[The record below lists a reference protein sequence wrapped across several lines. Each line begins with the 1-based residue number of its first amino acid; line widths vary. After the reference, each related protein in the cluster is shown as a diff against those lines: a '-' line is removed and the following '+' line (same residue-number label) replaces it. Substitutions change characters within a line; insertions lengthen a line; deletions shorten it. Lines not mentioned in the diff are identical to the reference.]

1 MTSEYWD
8 EPEFDPDLEEPEE
21 PRPRDGVVDEA
32 KRELARFFGERSE
45 SVFYQ
50 RQIQVIFEDK
60 YFHWITSHAL
70 LELAAEGRIASENLP
85 LPGTG
90 SITIYRAK
98 RHRYWRRQA
107 EEIIGLVSMFSDPAF
122 TAALG
127 AQGEL
132 LFDAALASVGFI
144 PTHRKVRSYAGT
156 TWSETGHDLDRI
168 FSRDGV
174 AYGAEVKNTLG
185 YIGRDELLVKIRMCR
200 HLGVRPLFIVR
211 MAPKNYINEV
221 QKEGGFTLVFKYQL
235 YPFGQKAF
243 ADRVKAT
250 LGLWT
255 DSPARI
261 SQGTVERF
269 LKWHLRRLGG
279 PKEPQIV

>member
-8 EPEFDPDLEEPEE
+8 EPEFDPELEEPEE
-21 PRPRDGVVDEA
+21 ARPRDRVVDEA
-32 KRELARFFGERSE
+32 KRELYRFIEEHRE

-50 RQIQVIFEDK
+50 RQIQVILEDK

-70 LELAAEGRIASENLP
+70 LELAAEGRIAADNLP

-90 SITIYRAK
+90 IITIYRAK
-98 RHRYWRRQA
+98 SHRYWRRQA
-107 EEIIGLVSMFSDPAF
+107 EEIIGLVSAFSDPAF

-127 AQGEL
+127 AQGEMM
-132 LFDAALASVGFI
+132 FDAALASVGFI
-144 PTHRKVRSYAGT
+144 PTHRKVRTYGGK
-156 TWSETGHDLDRI
+156 TWTETGHDLDRV
-168 FSRDGV
+168 FLRDGV

-185 YIGRDELLVKIRMCR
+185 YIGRDELLVKIRMCK

-261 SQGTVERF
+261 SEGTVDRF

-279 PKEPQIV
+279 AKGG

>member
-8 EPEFDPDLEEPEE
+8 EPEFDPELEEPEE
-21 PRPRDGVVDEA
+21 ARPRDRVVDEA
-32 KRELARFFGERSE
+32 KEDLKRFFEERRGT
-45 SVFYQ
+45 VFYQ

-70 LELAAEGRIASENLP
+70 LELAAEGRIASDNLP

-90 SITIYRAK
+90 IITIYRE
-98 RHRYWRRQA
+98 RGHRYWRRQA
-107 EEIIGLVSMFSDPAF
+107 EETIKLVSAFSDPAF

-127 AQGEL
+127 AHGEL
-132 LFDAALASVGFI
+132 MFDSALASVGFI
-144 PTHRKVRSYAGT
+144 PTSRKVRQYEGK
-156 TWSETGHDLDRI
+156 TWIETGHDLDRI
-168 FSRDGV
+168 FLRDGV
-174 AYGAEVKNTLG
+174 AYGAEIKNTLG
-185 YIGRDELLVKIRMCR
+185 YIGRDELLVKIRMCK

-221 QKEGGFTLVFKYQL
+221 QREGGFTLIFKYQL
-235 YPFGQKAF
+235 YPFGQKEF
-243 ADRVKAT
+243 ADRVKAA

-269 LKWHLRRLGG
+269 LKWHLRTVSRV
-279 PKEPQIV
+279 K

>member
-1 MTSEYWD
+1 MAADYWD
-8 EPEFDPDLEEPEE
+8 EPDFDPELEEAEE

-32 KRELARFFGERSE
+32 KADLKRFFEEHSE

-50 RQIQVIFEDK
+50 RQVQVIFEDK

-70 LELAAEGRIASENLP
+70 LELVAEVAIAAESLP

-90 SITIYRAK
+90 IITIYRA
-98 RHRYWRRQA
+98 RSHRYWRRQA
-107 EEIIGLVSMFSDPAF
+107 DEIIGLVSAFSDPAF

-132 LFDAALASVGFI
+132 MFDAALASAGFI
-144 PTHRKVRSYAGT
+144 PKDRKVRRYEGRIWTES
-156 TWSETGHDLDRI
+156 GHDLDRI
-168 FSRDGV
+168 YLRDDV
-174 AYGAEVKNTLG
+174 AYGAEIKNTLG
-185 YIGRDELLVKIRMCR
+185 YIGRDELLVKLKMCK

-243 ADRVKAT
+243 ADRVKTT

-261 SQGTVERF
+261 SEGTVDRF
-269 LKWHLRRLGG
+269 LKWHLRRLCF
-279 PKEPQIV
+279 KRET

>member
-8 EPEFDPDLEEPEE
+8 EPEFDPELEEPEE
-21 PRPRDGVVDEA
+21 ARPRDKVVDEA
-32 KRELARFFGERSE
+32 KRELDRFIEEHRKL
-45 SVFYQ
+45 VFYQ

-90 SITIYRAK
+90 TITIYRAIS
-98 RHRYWRRQA
+98 HRYWRRQA
-107 EEIIGLVSMFSDPAF
+107 AEIIALVSTFSAPAF

-132 LFDAALASVGFI
+132 MFDAALASVGFI
-144 PTHRKVRSYAGT
+144 PTDRKVRTYGGK
-156 TWSETGHDLDRI
+156 TWTETGHDLDRI
-168 FSRDGV
+168 FQRDGV
-174 AYGAEVKNTLG
+174 AYGTEIKNTLG
-185 YIGRDELLVKIRMCR
+185 YIGRDELLVKIWMCR
-200 HLGVRPLFIVR
+200 HLGIRPLFIVL

-221 QKEGGFTLVFKYQL
+221 QREGGFTLVFKYQL
-235 YPFGQKAF
+235 YPFGQKEF
-243 ADRVKAT
+243 ADRVKAA

-255 DSPARI
+255 ESPVRI
-261 SQGTVERF
+261 SEGTVDRF

-279 PKEPQIV
+279 AKRG